1 MASLFAMDTLGITGS
16 ARSSAPS
23 GRALRPE
30 LAAESILALV
40 PTQNWPPHVT
50 LEELRYLQNPRTY
63 NQCASLGVSRLYE
76 VQSVF
81 HLERDILIYF
91 RSWNFQKLH

>member
-50 LEELRYLQNPRTY
+50 LLRGYVTSKIHGPTTNVPP
-63 NQCASLGVSRLYE
+63 
-76 VQSVF
+76 
-81 HLERDILIYF
+81 
-91 RSWNFQKLH
+91 